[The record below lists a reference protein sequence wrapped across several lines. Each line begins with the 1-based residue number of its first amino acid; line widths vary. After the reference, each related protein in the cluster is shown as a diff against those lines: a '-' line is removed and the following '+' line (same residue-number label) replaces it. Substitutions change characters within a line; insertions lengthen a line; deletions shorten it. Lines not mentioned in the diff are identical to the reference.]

1 MDAPARR
8 RPLAFVAA
16 LALATPV
23 AAQSIT
29 PLVQDGD
36 VVPGVGAVT
45 SIQNL
50 AVDSAGSWIVEVDT
64 DNPDTDVDYALI
76 KDGALLLRE
85 GQTLAA
91 PSGATIDT
99 FDAVTL
105 NANGD
110 SAWNLFLDGTSGSSD
125 DSGIYFNGTLVIQEG
140 DVSTAAGFSAG
151 TPYIG
156 FFETK
161 FNAAG
166 EILVMAS
173 VDDPAISSSVDR
185 ALVIVAVDG
194 SGNLLSETVLY
205 KEGDV
210 LPGQVDAL
218 SDFGTGPHA
227 FDLNEA
233 GQVLY
238 VADLEGSTATDGCV
252 YLDGALLAQEGS
264 PSPVPGRNWAFLSTS
279 TRVALGDGGDYVFT
293 GSLDGSSADNSVIVL
308 NGAVFRQEGESL
320 PPFAP
325 HLLTSFGSG
334 PVDVDDAGNVLW
346 YGDWD
351 DPDTTRDTGLFLN
364 DTLLVQEGVS
374 VVNGQVVDSIS
385 GVQDGYALSP
395 DGGYVVFE
403 ATLANGL
410 EGAFLIDLSGC
421 PPPVTYCSA
430 SSTSIPGCAASL
442 SSIGSPALSSPTA
455 FQIRSGSVP
464 GSAIGL
470 TYFSQ
475 NGRAAIP
482 FGSQG
487 GLLCVQFP
495 GFRSGGKPSGGNL
508 GVCNGQY
515 VFTLQDL
522 IAKGGP
528 IITVGN
534 TINAAMWFRDPASAD
549 GFALSDGIEFTLC
562 P

>member
-1 MDAPARR
+1 MPAPAA
-8 RPLAFVAA
+8 RPLLTLLVPCALGAA
-16 LALATPV
+16 
-23 AAQSIT
+23 AAGQSAT
-29 PLVQDGD
+29 PLVVEGD
-36 VVPGVGAVT
+36 VVSGVGAVT

-50 AVDSAGSWIVEVDT
+50 AVNSSGSWIVEVDT
-64 DNPDTDVDYALI
+64 DNPDTNVDSALI
-76 KDGALLLRE
+76 QGGALLLQE
-85 GQTLAA
+85 GQALAA

-125 DSGIYFNGTLVIQEG
+125 DSGIFFNGTLVIQES
-140 DVSTAAGFSAG
+140 DVSTATGFSVG

-166 EILVMAS
+166 QILVMAS
-173 VDDPAISSSVDR
+173 VDDPAIGSSVDR
-185 ALVIVAVDG
+185 ALVIAAVDG
-194 SGNLLSETVLY
+194 TGNLLSETVLY

-218 SDFGTGPHA
+218 ADFGTGPHA

-233 GQVLY
+233 GSVLY
-238 VADLEGSTATDGCV
+238 IADLGGPTTTDGCI
-252 YLDGALLAQEGS
+252 YLDGALLAQEGG
-264 PSPVPGRNWAFLSTS
+264 PSPLPGRNWLSLSTS
-279 TRVALGDGGDYVFT
+279 NRVALGDGGDYVFT
-293 GSLDGSSADNSVIVL
+293 GSLDGSTADNSVIVL

-320 PPFAP
+320 PAFAP

-351 DPDTTRDTGLFLN
+351 DPDTTRDTGLLLN
-364 DTLLVQEGVS
+364 DTLLVQEGVT
-374 VVNGQVVDSIS
+374 VINGQVVDSLR

-421 PPPVTYCSA
+421 PPPVTYCTA
-430 SSTSIPGCAASL
+430 SSTSIPGCAASI
-442 SSIGSPALSSPTA
+442 SSTGSPALSDPTA
-455 FQIRSGSVP
+455 FQLRSGNVP
-464 GSAIGL
+464 GSTIGL
-470 TYFSQ
+470 AYFSQ
-475 NGRAAIP
+475 NGRASIP
-482 FGSQG
+482 FGTQG

-495 GFRSGGKPSGGNL
+495 GYRSGGKPSGGNL

-522 IAKGGP
+522 IDKGSV
-528 IITVGN
+528 IFTVGN
-534 TINAAMWFRDPASAD
+534 TINAAMWFRDPANAD